1 MERFLKRHEG
11 RIKGMIA
18 GFDRILFKGSLRSI
32 SCQRTMQVWLASQ
45 GILLKD
51 FGAKAMALSARL
63 KAHAEAYAQAQGR
76 PYEYLPSPNISKE
89 QQALKI
95 AERDKIQQG
104 LICVLGCVE
113 PSKSFKVGPNRK
125 KKRLELRYIDRPCMH
140 VYFYYM
146 DREFG
151 LMHVRLQTWLP
162 FTIQVCCN
170 GWEYLSR
177 RLDAAGIRYEKRDN
191 CFAHIQDLPRAQKIM
206 DGLIHRKWAPWL
218 NLLAKQVNPWLD
230 SRHKLSLRSYYWS
243 MRESEYATDVIFH
256 DSAILKTIYPRLVEH
271 AIQNFSSRDVLRFL
285 QRHISCW
292 FNGEIRTD
300 LKHRVE
306 GTRIKHWVEENS
318 VKMYDKQ
325 GCVLRIE
332 TTINNPRRWKVWRR
346 TTRKG
351 KRCRAWIPMRRGII
365 DTPRRAELCRAV
377 NERYLDALSVVG
389 ESLASHK
396 VLDPVSKTL
405 KRNGRSFRPLHPISP
420 QDSKLFTV
428 IGDGNFLLHDFRNKD
443 LRRRLF
449 PYAEKN
455 RQARRQASARVSR
468 LIRLLREH
476 GLLAKVPKN
485 HAYRLTEKGHTT
497 IAVSLNIRRANVL
510 ALAA

>member
-1 MERFLKRHEG
+1 MGRFLKRHEG

-32 SCQRTMQVWLASQ
+32 SCHRTMEVWLASRR
-45 GILLKD
+45 ILLKD
-51 FGAKAMALSARL
+51 FGSKAFALSATI
-63 KAHAEAYAQAQGR
+63 KAHAEAYARSQGR

-89 QQALKI
+89 EQALKI
-95 AERDKIQQG
+95 AERDNVQQG
-104 LICVLGCVE
+104 LICVFGCVE
-113 PSKSFKVGPNRK
+113 PSKTFKVGPNK
-125 KKRLELRYIDRPCMH
+125 KKKKLELRYVDRPCMH
-140 VYFYYM
+140 VYFYYR

-177 RLDAAGIRYEKRDN
+177 RLDAAGIPYEKRDN
-191 CFAHIQDLPRAQKIM
+191 CFAHIQDLSRAQQIM
-206 DGLIHRKWAPWL
+206 DRLINRKWAPWL
-218 NLLAKQVNPWLD
+218 NHLAKRVNPLLD
-230 SRHKLSLRSYYWS
+230 ARHRLSLRSYYWS

-256 DSAILKTIYPRLVEH
+256 DAAMLQAIYPHLVQH
-271 AIQNFSSRDVLRFL
+271 AIQNFSSRDILRFL
-285 QRHISCW
+285 QRRISCR

-306 GTRIKHWVEENS
+306 GIRIKHWVEENS

-377 NERYLDALSVVG
+377 NQRYLDALSVVG
-389 ESLASHK
+389 EPLASHQ

-405 KRNGRSFRPLHPISP
+405 KRNGRSFRPLRPISP
-420 QDSKLFTV
+420 EDAKLFAV
-428 IGDGNFLLHDFRNKD
+428 ICNGGFILHHFRNKD
-443 LRRRLF
+443 LRPQLF
-449 PYAEKN
+449 PYSVKN
-455 RQARRQASARVSR
+455 RFSRRQASARVSR

-476 GLLAKVPKN
+476 GLVAKVPKN
-485 HAYRLTEKGHTT
+485 HAYRITEKGHTT
-497 IAVSLNIRRANVL
+497 MAVSLNIRRANVL